1 MLADELCEPLV
12 NQLPE
17 PNQFLLFNHCNPIQI
32 DEENQS
38 NERRVNTDKGVLADE
53 LREALMRLL
62 LHLRQQRP
70 HRAAQ
75 SHRKFGW
82 CIVNLSQ
89 NPN

>member
-17 PNQFLLFNHCNPIQI
+17 PNQFLLFNHCSPIQI

-53 LREALMRLL
+53 LRGALM
-62 LHLRQQRP
+62 
-70 HRAAQ
+70 
-75 SHRKFGW
+75 KFNYYGP
-82 CIVNLSQ
+82 IQIDQETLSVVQ
-89 NPN
+89 ET